1 MNIDHLKLF
10 TRIAVTENIS
20 AAGNELG
27 LSPAVASSYINKLE
41 KSLGVR
47 LVHRT
52 TRQVSLTEEG
62 KAFLPHAEEVLA
74 SVEAARSSVGAGD
87 SVPSGTLRIAAPASF
102 ARMHLVPALKGFTAL
117 YPDLTLDLRLSDT
130 IIDMVEGGFDIAIR
144 NAELKDS
151 NLIARRLAPDSRVL
165 CASPAYLAEYGEPT
179 SPEDLKQH
187 KCITLTGLDTWSFHT
202 SSGPVS
208 FKPDSPVRIDNG
220 EAVRDA
226 CAQGLGLTINST
238 WSAYEL
244 LAGGQLVKVL
254 EDYRLVSNTAI
265 WAVYPSSRLLPPKV
279 SVFIEYLIQQFGP
292 KPYWDYSKDK

>member
-1 MNIDHLKLF
+1 MTSADL
-10 TRIAVTENIS
+10 TAVELL
-20 AAGNELG
+20 AAYRSGE
-27 LSPAVASSYINKLE
+27 LSP
-41 KSLGVR
+41 
-47 LVHRT
+47 
-52 TRQVSLTEEG
+52 
-62 KAFLPHAEEVLA
+62 
-74 SVEAARSSVGAGD
+74 VEATQDALARIDTYDGVVNAFCLVQAED
-87 SVPSGTLRIAAPASF
+87 ALAA
-102 ARMHLVPALKGFTAL
+102 
-117 YPDLTLDLRLSDT
+117 
-130 IIDMVEGGFDIAIR
+130 
-144 NAELKDS
+144 
-151 NLIARRLAPDSRVL
+151 ARRLAPDSRVL

-202 SSGPVS
+202 SSGLVS

-254 EDYRLVSNTAI
+254 EDYPLVSNTAI